1 MILNNVQMLESVVV
15 LSQAEEKGMLGYAIA
30 RNRQKLIPE
39 IQEYSKKR
47 DELLKEYGTDI
58 GNGQFQLEP
67 GNAAK
72 FYEALQPYSELT
84 VDVPVMQVS
93 PEVFYS
99 GNLTS
104 QQMFTLD
111 WMVKECDTQERG

>member
-1 MILNNVQMLESVVV
+1 MILNNAQMLESVVV

-39 IQEYSKKR
+39 VQEYSKKR

-58 GNGQFQLEP
+58 GNGQFQLLPED
-67 GNAAK
+67 AAR
-72 FYEALQPYSELT
+72 FNEALQPYSELT

-93 PEVFYS
+93 VEVFCS

-104 QQMFTLD
+104 SQMITLD
-111 WMVKECDTQERG
+111 WMVKE

>member
-1 MILNNVQMLESVVV
+1 MIMNNAQMLESVVV

-58 GNGQFQLEP
+58 GNGQFQLMPE
-67 GNAAK
+67 NAAR
-72 FYEALQPYSELT
+72 FYEALQPYSDLT
-84 VDVPVMQVS
+84 ADVPVMQVS
-93 PEVFYS
+93 PEVFCS

-104 QQMFTLD
+104 SQMYTLN
-111 WMVKECDTQERG
+111 WMVKDGD

>member
-1 MILNNVQMLESVVV
+1 MILNNAQMLESVVV

-30 RNRQKLIPE
+30 RNRQKLITE

-47 DELLKEYGTDI
+47 DELLKEHGTDI
-58 GNGQFQLEP
+58 GNGQFQLMPE
-67 GNAAK
+67 NAAR
-72 FYEALQPYSELT
+72 FYEALQPYSDLT

-93 PEVFYS
+93 PEVFCS

-104 QQMFTLD
+104 NQMFTLN
-111 WMVKECDTQERG
+111 WMVKEGE

>member
-1 MILNNVQMLESVVV
+1 MILNNAQMYESVVV

-58 GNGQFQLEP
+58 GEGKFQLLPE
-67 GNAAK
+67 NAAK
-72 FYEALQPYSELT
+72 FYEALRPYSELT
-84 VDVPVMQVS
+84 VDVPVMQVA
-93 PEVFYS
+93 PEVFYG

-104 QQMFTLD
+104 SQMFALG
-111 WMVKECDTQERG
+111 WMVEGG

>member
-1 MILNNVQMLESVVV
+1 MVLNNEKMLESVVV

-58 GNGQFQLEP
+58 GNGQFQLMPE
-67 GNAAK
+67 NAAR

-84 VDVPVMQVS
+84 ADVPVMQVD
-93 PEVFYS
+93 PEVFCG

-104 QQMFTLD
+104 QQMYILS
-111 WMVKECDTQERG
+111 WMVTE